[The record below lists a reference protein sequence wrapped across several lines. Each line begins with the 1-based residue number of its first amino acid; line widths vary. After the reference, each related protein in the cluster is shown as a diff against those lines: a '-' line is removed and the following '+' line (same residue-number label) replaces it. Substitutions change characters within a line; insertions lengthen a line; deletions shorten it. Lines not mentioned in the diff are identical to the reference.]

1 MAACYGPDGP
11 GVPSVEIG
19 PHADG
24 QLENLP
30 GRMLPPTGLKIM
42 SSAQPLDIHACVD
55 AIPGVGPAVTAG
67 LSRLGIVCVG
77 DLLDHVPMRYEH
89 ERAEAT
95 IADVEASLPG
105 DDDAANVSVRG
116 EIAAIRSIPGRRPRI
131 EATIEDETGSI
142 RLTWF
147 NAAWLLRKIRPGTQ
161 LVVEGRA
168 KRWKGY
174 LQLANPKWQLAEEQD
189 EARQDRLRPVYPGSE
204 DLPSSRI
211 EAIITTALE
220 LVSPTLVDPLPT
232 ELRHRRALLDIASA
246 YEQVHRPATL
256 AAAAEARRRLAFDE
270 LLLLQLGVMM
280 KRRHLRS
287 TLHASPLE
295 LDDQIDERI
304 RSRIP
309 FTLTPDQDRV
319 CAEISSDLGSDRPMN
334 RLLEGD
340 VGSGKTAVAVY
351 AMLLAAAR
359 GHQAALV
366 APTSILAEQHHSSIT
381 RLLAGADVEIG
392 LLTGS
397 TPVQERRRIIER
409 LSTGKLELLVGTH
422 ALLSD
427 DVVFQSLGLS
437 IIDEQHRFGVEQ
449 RSRLRRV
456 DSAGRVPHLLVMT
469 ATPIPRTLSLTIF
482 GDLDVSTIRERPPG
496 RSATVTRVVPPARS
510 GDVYDYLAERVKAG
524 EQGFVVVPAIE
535 ESETGLAD
543 VDSHKNFLEE
553 GPLRGCRLAVLHG
566 RQPIDERESIMD
578 AFRAGEIDVL
588 VATVV
593 IEVGVDVPNAT
604 VMVVEHAERFG
615 LAQLHQL
622 RGRVGRGAKRG
633 VCAFIGE
640 PATEDGERRL
650 AAIAESDDG
659 FRIAELDLEIRGPGE
674 LFGARQS
681 GTAPFRVADL
691 VSDLDLLRQARSDAS
706 EWIERDPALLGPDA
720 TLLRRRLLATYG
732 ESLGLGDVG

>member
-1 MAACYGPDGP
+1 
-11 GVPSVEIG
+11 
-19 PHADG
+19 
-24 QLENLP
+24 
-30 GRMLPPTGLKIM
+30 M
-42 SSAQPLDIHACVD
+42 SSAQPLDIHASVD
-55 AIPGVGPAVTAG
+55 SIPGVGPAMTAG
-67 LSRLGIVCVG
+67 LGRLGIRDVG

-95 IADVEASLPG
+95 IEQLESSLPG
-105 DDDAANVSVRG
+105 DDDTANVSVRG
-116 EIAAIRSIPGRRPRI
+116 EIAAIRLVPGRRPRI
-131 EATIEDETGSI
+131 EATLEDETGSI
-142 RLTWF
+142 RLAWF
-147 NAAWLLRKIRPGTQ
+147 NAAWLLRKLHPGTA

-174 LQLANPKWQLAEEQD
+174 LQLANPRWQLAEERD
-189 EARQDRLRPVYPGSE
+189 DAREDRLRPVYPASE
-204 DLPSSRI
+204 DLPSTRI
-211 EAIITTALE
+211 EAVVATALD
-220 LVSPTLVDPLPT
+220 LVLPHMTDPLPS
-232 ELRHRRALLDIASA
+232 ELRHRRALPDIASA
-246 YEQVHRPATL
+246 YDQVHRPDSL
-256 AAAAEARRRLAFDE
+256 DAAAGGRRRLAFDE

-295 LDDQIDERI
+295 LDADVDRRI

-319 CAEISSDLGSDRPMN
+319 CAEIAADLGSERPMN

-381 RLLAGADVEIG
+381 RLLAGADVEVG

-397 TPVQERRRIIER
+397 TPARDRRRIIER
-409 LSTGKLELLVGTH
+409 LGSGELELLVGTH

-427 DVVFQSLGLS
+427 DVVFRSLGLS

-456 DSAGRVPHLLVMT
+456 DDAGRVPHLLVMT

-496 RSATVTRVVPPARS
+496 RSATVTRVVPPSRS
-510 GDVYDYLAERVKAG
+510 DDVYGYLADRVRAG

-535 ESETGLAD
+535 ESDTGLAD
-543 VDSHKNFLEE
+543 VEGHKKTLER
-553 GPLRGCRLAVLHG
+553 GPLRDCRLAVLHG
-566 RQPIDERESIMD
+566 RQPIDQRDSIME

-650 AAIAESDDG
+650 EAIAESDDG

-681 GTAPFRVADL
+681 GAAPFRVANL
-691 VSDLDLLRQARSDAS
+691 VSDLDLLRLARSDAAA
-706 EWIERDPALLGPDA
+706 WIDRDPALLGPDA

>member
-1 MAACYGPDGP
+1 
-11 GVPSVEIG
+11 
-19 PHADG
+19 
-24 QLENLP
+24 
-30 GRMLPPTGLKIM
+30 M
-42 SSAQPLDIHACVD
+42 SSAQPIDIHTGVD

-67 LSRLGIVCVG
+67 LSRLGIHSVG
-77 DLLDHVPMRYEH
+77 DLLNHVPMRYEH

-95 IADVEASLPG
+95 IADVEASLPAE
-105 DDDAANVSVRG
+105 DDAANISIRG
-116 EIAAIRSIPGRRPRI
+116 EIAAIRAVPGRRPRI

-147 NAAWLLRKIRPGTQ
+147 NAAWLLRKIRPGSR

-174 LQLANPKWQLAEEQD
+174 LQLANPRWQFVEERD

-204 DLPSSRI
+204 DLPSTRI
-211 EAIITTALE
+211 EAILNTALD
-220 LVSPTLVDPLPT
+220 LVSPALVDPLPA
-232 ELRHRRALLDIASA
+232 ELRRRRALPDIATA
-246 YEQVHRPATL
+246 YQRVHHPSTL
-256 AAAAEARRRLAFDE
+256 AAAAEGRRRLAFDE

-287 TLHASPLE
+287 TLHACRLE
-295 LDDQIDERI
+295 LDDSIDRRI
-304 RSRIP
+304 RSRLP
-309 FTLTPDQDRV
+309 FSLTADQDRV
-319 CAEISSDLGSDRPMN
+319 CAEIASDLGSDRPMN

-351 AMLLAAAR
+351 AMLLSAAR
-359 GHQAALV
+359 GHQAALI
-366 APTSILAEQHHSSIT
+366 APTSILAEQHHASIT

-397 TPVQERRRIIER
+397 TPTRERRRIIER
-409 LSTGKLELLVGTH
+409 LASGELELLVGTH

-427 DVVFQSLGLS
+427 EVGFKSLGLS

-456 DSAGRVPHLLVMT
+456 DAAGRVPHLLVMT

-496 RSATVTRVVPPARS
+496 RSATVTRVVPPTRQD
-510 GDVYDYLAERVKAG
+510 DVYQYLARRVEMG

-535 ESETGLAD
+535 ETDTGLAD
-543 VDSHKNFLEE
+543 VETHKHKLEQ
-553 GPLRGCRLAVLHG
+553 GALRGCRLAVLHG

-578 AFRAGEIDVL
+578 AFRAGEVDVL

-622 RGRVGRGAKRG
+622 RGRVGRGARRG
-633 VCAFIGE
+633 VCAFIGD

-650 AAIAESDDG
+650 KAIAESDDG

-691 VSDLDLLRQARSDAS
+691 VSDLDLLRMARTDAS

-720 TLLRRRLLATYG
+720 TLLRRRLLKTYG